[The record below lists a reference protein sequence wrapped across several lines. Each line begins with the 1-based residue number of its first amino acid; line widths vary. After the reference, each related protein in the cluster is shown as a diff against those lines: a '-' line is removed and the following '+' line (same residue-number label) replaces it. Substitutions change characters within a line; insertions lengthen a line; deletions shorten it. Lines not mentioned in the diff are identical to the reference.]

1 MSEHESHG
9 HSVAAWTAVTI
20 LLVASAVMALSV
32 IFPSVFWFSVSWAL
46 VLIGVIAGK
55 VLSMAGYGEK
65 KNGVTTSRMTKQDAG
80 VR

>member
-32 IFPSVFWFSVSWAL
+32 IFPSVFWFSVSWVL
-46 VLIGVIAGK
+46 VLVGVVAGK

-65 KNGVTTSRMTKQDAG
+65 RDTTPSRTTKQDAG